1 MATYL
6 WYNFFI
12 TCFVASWGFIMF
24 KNLKS
29 KLESK
34 IETKLKSAVV
44 EQPARPVTPNVVK
57 RQDGNVTQL
66 RFDVAQPIQRNIKSL
81 GVLNPQYVKPTI
93 DGTRR
98 NEYEYINY
106 TNKPIEFDNNMVLIN
121 HVCVGSVP
129 DGCKTELADILANK
143 KITSTHASIHSG
155 NYMLITEDNARP
167 LYNTIGVTIRIRY
180 K

>member
-6 WYNFFI
+6 WYNFFNN
-12 TCFVASWGFIMF
+12 CFIASWGFIMF

-44 EQPARPVTPNVVK
+44 EQPARP
-57 RQDGNVTQL
+57 
-66 RFDVAQPIQRNIKSL
+66 
-81 GVLNPQYVKPTI
+81 
-93 DGTRR
+93 
-98 NEYEYINY
+98 
-106 TNKPIEFDNNMVLIN
+106 
-121 HVCVGSVP
+121 
-129 DGCKTELADILANK
+129 
-143 KITSTHASIHSG
+143 
-155 NYMLITEDNARP
+155 

>member
-1 MATYL
+1 
-6 WYNFFI
+6 
-12 TCFVASWGFIMF
+12 MF

-34 IETKLKSAVV
+34 IETKIKSAVV
-44 EQPARPVTPNVVK
+44 EQAARPESPTVRK
-57 RQDGNVTQL
+57 RQDGNITEL
-66 RFDVAQPIQRNIKSL
+66 RFDVAQPIQRNIKTL
-81 GVLNPQYVKPTI
+81 GVLNPQYTKPTI

-106 TNKPIEFDNNMVLIN
+106 TNKPIEFDNNMVIID

-129 DGCKTELADILANK
+129 DGAKAELADILTNK
-143 KITSTHASIHSG
+143 KITSTYASIHSG
-155 NYMLITEDNARP
+155 NYMLVTADAARP